1 MIFDEIVITLTA
13 VTSYLERSQVFSR
26 DKWMFFQQFVP
37 ARTNILNGKDNKK
50 PQKCSEFISKWLDFY
65 VLPECVDKFGGF

>member
-13 VTSYLERSQVFSR
+13 ETSYLERSQVFSR
-26 DKWMFFQQFVP
+26 DSFSFI
-37 ARTNILNGKDNKK
+37 AIELNGKDNKK

-65 VLPECVDKFGGF
+65 VLPECVEKFGGF